1 MAKIP
6 GADGFLDAMWAC
18 DAALGE
24 PCARL
29 DKKREKSVVAG
40 WRETLRAQLAA
51 AAEPAVV
58 LHATV
63 VLLHLEHSG
72 AVLQAPGKLLAPL
85 IDALED
91 KVGADAHGLLAS
103 YQREVHAALTDGGGG
118 GGGAPAL
125 REGIDAVRRLALS
138 PSKGGGGGGGGERVS
153 ASAADEAAEGDGGAD
168 AAAEAKAAAPKKKKR
183 PPKAS

>member
-1 MAKIP
+1 M
-6 GADGFLDAMWAC
+6 
-18 DAALGE
+18 
-24 PCARL
+24 
-29 DKKREKSVVAG
+29 
-40 WRETLRAQLAA
+40 
-51 AAEPAVV
+51 
-58 LHATV
+58 
-63 VLLHLEHSG
+63 
-72 AVLQAPGKLLAPL
+72 LQAPGKLLAPL

-118 GGGAPAL
+118 GGAPAL

-138 PSKGGGGGGGGERVS
+138 PSKGGGGGGGERVS